1 MRRLKS
7 GRNFI
12 YDKNLRNFS
21 DLSNE
26 EKEIIFYRRLSILGI
41 HEFVES
47 QKKQTNFI
55 PQKLDVNKK

>member
-26 EKEIIFYRRLSILGI
+26 EKEMIFYPRLIS
-41 HEFVES
+41 
-47 QKKQTNFI
+47 KNKQTLFHKN
-55 PQKLDVNKK
+55 

>member
-26 EKEIIFYRRLSILGI
+26 EKEIIFYRRLSIFRY
-41 HEFVES
+41 HELLNL
-47 QKKQTNFI
+47 KKNKQTLFHKN
-55 PQKLDVNKK
+55 